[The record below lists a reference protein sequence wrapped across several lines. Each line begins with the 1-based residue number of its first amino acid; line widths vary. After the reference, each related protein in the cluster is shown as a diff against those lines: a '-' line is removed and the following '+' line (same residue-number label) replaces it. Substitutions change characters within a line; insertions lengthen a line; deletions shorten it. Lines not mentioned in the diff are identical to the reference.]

1 LSEGIIGAGSLEPI
15 IERVRNAMEENIGSQ
30 ITNQIQSENLS
41 ELSGYYEKAKM
52 SKGNAISKVAND
64 LVGHI
69 MSNLPQRFVQLAV
82 KNIQIEM
89 EGKKPNVKFDVN
101 YEIESIKPYVEFV
114 IKASGVFLKAE
125 RARFEFNASGA
136 FKDLQINTGKSKRK
150 KLSMGSLES
159 NFNLSLVSLPFVP
172 MGEPKELYNKDISV
186 DLSGISI

>member
-1 LSEGIIGAGSLEPI
+1 MIGAGSLEPI

-52 SKGNAISKVAND
+52 SNGNAISKVANE

-82 KNIQIEM
+82 ENIQIEM

-114 IKASGVFLKAE
+114 IKASGVFVKAE
-125 RARFEFNASGA
+125 RARFEFSASGA
-136 FKDLQINTGKSKRK
+136 FKDLKINTGKSKRK